1 MKKPAH
7 VILTLLM
14 SFLFASVNA
23 QVKNPYNYQD
33 LSGLFYAKQA
43 DSIKKNWNCPK
54 LYKQK
59 ETQKKYAEIW
69 DGRVGF
75 ITESI
80 KSNSYVYESEVYN
93 YVNTLIQEIVK
104 KNESYFKIAPN
115 LLIDRSSVV
124 NAYAIGGNIIAV
136 NLGLINYVETR
147 EELALVIAHEL
158 SHNILEHPDNAIKQ
172 KAELIT
178 SAEYKKQLDDILK
191 SKYERFTKL
200 EKVLE
205 SYSFSRSKH
214 NRYHESDADSL
225 AIILL
230 KNANISFQASYFL
243 RLDSSDL
250 PYHVPLQ
257 KPLSSYFANMKLPFE
272 EGWSKRRLGGLSTK
286 KYNFSKNE
294 GLADSLKTHPE
305 CKERYE
311 KTKAQTNIS
320 KGFTQVPASLK
331 DKAHK
336 MMLWNLYDNM
346 NMTASF
352 YRILLEKDKG
362 NKDPWY
368 DFMLHNIIGGLYYA
382 DKDLNRFNAINVK
395 QKEYISESYYE
406 LQNTF
411 EQMPKEKLAE
421 SFVQMKNAAFWNQMP
436 GDAKELR
443 FFMERITSDEAK
455 TPKDLE
461 KLAKKFKQNFET
473 SMYCEL
479 ADHFVK

>member
-1 MKKPAH
+1 MSMLMTS
-7 VILTLLM
+7 VI
-14 SFLFASVNA
+14 A
-23 QVKNPYNYQD
+23 QVKNPYAYQD
-33 LSGLFYAKQA
+33 LSGLYYAKQA

-69 DGRVGF
+69 DGRVAF
-75 ITESI
+75 ITDAI
-80 KSNSYVYESEVYN
+80 KSNSYVYEPEVYN
-93 YVNTLIQEIVK
+93 YVNTLIKEIVS
-104 KNESYFKIAPN
+104 KNSAYFKIAPN

-172 KAELIT
+172 KAELVT
-178 SAEYKKQLDDILK
+178 SAEYKKQLEDILK
-191 SKYERFTKL
+191 SKYERFTRL

-257 KPLSSYFANMKLPFE
+257 KSVSSYFTAMKLSFE
-272 EGWSKRRLGGLSTK
+272 EGWSKKRLGGLSTK
-286 KYNFSKNE
+286 KYNFSKND

-311 KTKAQTNIS
+311 KTKEQTNVS
-320 KGFTQVPASLK
+320 KGITKVPEVVK

-346 NMTASF
+346 NMTACF

-368 DFMLHNIIGGLYYA
+368 DFMLHNIIAGLYHA

-421 SFVQMKNAAFWNQMP
+421 NFAQMKNAAFWNQMP
-436 GDAKELR
+436 SDAKELR
-443 FFMERITSDEAK
+443 YFMESMTSDETK
-455 TPKDLE
+455 SSKDLE
-461 KLAKKFKQNFET
+461 KLAKKYKQDFAN

-479 ADHFVK
+479 ADHFIK